1 MFTNTK
7 KEVEQI
13 KNVSYDTKKEIRS
26 IKKEIGVMKNNAYI
40 PKITYVKNEKP
51 NVINYI
57 REEIKVLNND
67 SVNIKNKLI
76 ITKKCLNIFNKRERV
91 NKDNINNTNVIMQN
105 IKKGL
110 REAKKDYNSTINI
123 CKIIII
129 NNKVIG
135 KKRGLHKP
143 IVKNNKIT
151 INHEIITMLQKNPI
165 SQGYGINILYM
176 NSFYLENLEVRYQV
190 MVKLP

>member
-67 SVNIKNKLI
+67 SANIKNKLI

-91 NKDNINNTNVIMQN
+91 NKDNINNTNVIIQN

-123 CKIIII
+123 RKIIII

-165 SQGYGINILYM
+165 SQGYGINT
-176 NSFYLENLEVRYQV
+176 
-190 MVKLP
+190 

>member
-1 MFTNTK
+1 MLIEKGQDIRCKFNDIRNNARKLIEETQAIKKRSEGISETKKTSRKKLYANVEIMFTNMK

-13 KNVSYDTKKEIRS
+13 KNVSYDIKKEIRS
-26 IKKEIGVMKNNAYI
+26 VKKEIGVMKNNAYI
-40 PKITYVKNEKP
+40 PNITYVKNEKP

-57 REEIKVLNND
+57 REEIKVLIYD
-67 SVNIKNKLI
+67 SVNIQNKLI

-91 NKDNINNTNVIMQN
+91 NKDNINNTNVIIQN

-123 CKIIII
+123 CKMIII

-135 KKRGLHKP
+135 KKKR
-143 IVKNNKIT
+143 IT
-151 INHEIITMLQKNPI
+151 
-165 SQGYGINILYM
+165 
-176 NSFYLENLEVRYQV
+176 
-190 MVKLP
+190 